1 VIVSKIGAED
11 MASRIAIVAF
21 AIGQAGLLPAYGQDS
36 VQKFALE
43 SIEQLSPV
51 GVVGEASEFAGAKA
65 VKLTID
71 PTVSP
76 GTATVD
82 TVTLALIK
90 GTDDFRNG
98 TIEVTLESDVAP
110 HAPPGARGFV
120 GLAFRVAP
128 GRDRFEA
135 FYLRPLNGRADDQV
149 RRNHSTQY
157 MSFPKYDFAPL
168 RAAEPEKYESYVDIG
183 PREWIRVRIDVD
195 GARARLFVNGAAQP
209 TLIVNDLK
217 MGADA
222 TGPVGLWIYNGS
234 VAHFRDLRI
243 VRR

>member
-1 VIVSKIGAED
+1 MGRDVP
-11 MASRIAIVAF
+11 SRIAMIAF
-21 AIGQAGLLPAYGQDS
+21 VLCQAGLLPAYGQS
-36 VQKFALE
+36 VQKFPLE
-43 SIEQLSPV
+43 SIEQLTPV
-51 GVVGEASEFAGAKA
+51 GVVAEASEFAGVKA
-65 VKLTID
+65 VKLTIS
-71 PTVSP
+71 PNISP

-82 TVTLALIK
+82 TVTFALIK

-98 TIEVTLESDVAP
+98 TIEVTLEGEVSS

-128 GRDRFEA
+128 GFDRFES

-168 RAAEPEKYESYVDIG
+168 RAAEPEKYESYADIG
-183 PREWIRVRIDVD
+183 PREWIRLRIEVD
-195 GARARLFVNGAAQP
+195 GTRARLFVNDAPQP

-217 MGADA
+217 MGAEA
-222 TGPVGLWIYNGS
+222 TGPVALWIYNGT

-243 VRR
+243 TRR